1 MDFIKKNNK
10 IYLLSG
16 KARSGKNEV
25 AKIITEYYKHK
36 KCICL
41 SYSYYLKDYV
51 KRITGW
57 DGSDETKPRDL
68 LQQVG
73 IELIKEQI
81 DSQLLIRRLIED
93 IKLFSYFYDIIIVTD
108 ARLVDEI
115 EIPKATFENITTIRV
130 VRNQDNGLAIEQKN
144 HLTETNLDNY
154 TEFDYIIYNND
165 NSHKLLYQKV
175 YQILDEVDYE

>member
-1 MDFIKKNNK
+1 MEFIKRNSK

-25 AKIITEYYKHK
+25 AKIIEEYYKDK

-57 DGSDETKPRDL
+57 DGSEATKPRDF

-81 DSQLLIRRLIED
+81 DSQLLIRRLVED
-93 IKLFSYFYDIIIVTD
+93 IKVFSYFYDIIIITD
-108 ARLVDEI
+108 ARLVNEI

-130 VRNQDNGLAIEQKN
+130 IRNKDNELTDNQKQ
-144 HLTETNLDNY
+144 HLTETDLDNY
-154 TEFDYIIYNND
+154 ETFDYIINN
-165 NSHKLLYQKV
+165 NSYDALKSEV
-175 YQILDEVDYE
+175 YQILDEVNYE

>member
-1 MDFIKKNNK
+1 MEFIKRNSK

-25 AKIITEYYKHK
+25 AKIIEEYYKDK

-51 KRITGW
+51 KRITDW
-57 DGSDETKPRDL
+57 DGSEATKPRDF

-81 DSQLLIRRLIED
+81 DSQLLIRRLVED
-93 IKLFSYFYDIIIVTD
+93 IKVFSYFYDIIIITD
-108 ARLVDEI
+108 ARLVNEI
-115 EIPKATFENITTIRV
+115 EIPKATFENVTTIRV
-130 VRNQDNGLAIEQKN
+130 IRNKDNELTDNQKQ
-144 HLTETNLDNY
+144 HLTETDLDNY
-154 TEFDYIIYNND
+154 ETFDYIINN
-165 NSHKLLYQKV
+165 NSYDALKSEV
-175 YQILDEVDYE
+175 YQILDEVNYE